1 MDIEPRLYIST
12 KINVLDIETYNN
24 SGVPT
29 PYCICY
35 TINNKYFHVYVT
47 EDIGVVELF
56 FESLIKNCKNSE
68 IIFFAHNLNFDGYIL
83 LEHARKVGYKH
94 DWFVR
99 DSNLYWIKIYILN
112 LELTIRCSL
121 KIIPLSVESLGSFLE
136 MKKQIFPHDFSSREN
151 LFYIGDIPEIHF
163 FESSEEYFIFKL
175 EHKIMDFK
183 KISIDYCLRD
193 VKIVYTVLKAIK
205 KIVSEYSNKYF
216 WNSFS
221 FSALSYK
228 IFSKKFDLNK
238 LTKRKNEE
246 EWYTIWLRSYCGGR
260 CEVFGNPDGS
270 TVHYYDV
277 PGMYA
282 QAMSQKY
289 PVNPKGFEY
298 ENLDYRKIGFH
309 VVKVSSDL
317 EIPVLPYKS
326 GLKLLFPNGTF
337 SGSFWYEELILFVES
352 GGIILKHYCSFIYE
366 KEEFVFKDFINH
378 FTEVRKKGGFYK
390 VFGKSMINGSYGSF
404 ALHEDSSRSLL
415 TFNEEETSFIENNMN
430 VVKKTMKGR
439 CTILEV
445 KQDIKYLKFYEKKT
459 KVLRSLDIASIT
471 ASKGRIILY
480 NGFRA
485 VVRDGGEL
493 YYCDTDSIFAGFTEN
508 KLGCKHDFVEWTEV
522 FEDGI
527 FMRPKEYMLKNGP
540 TRIKGIN
547 RKSSKL
553 LDYGEIKKKFYA
565 NQKLIFFKQL
575 QFRTE
580 NSELRQI
587 YINKTIN
594 LQNYDK
600 RIWTQDKKKT
610 KSLIIEE
617 TNPDYI

>member
-1 MDIEPRLYIST
+1 
-12 KINVLDIETYNN
+12 
-24 SGVPT
+24 
-29 PYCICY
+29 
-35 TINNKYFHVYVT
+35 
-47 EDIGVVELF
+47 
-56 FESLIKNCKNSE
+56 
-68 IIFFAHNLNFDGYIL
+68 
-83 LEHARKVGYKH
+83 
-94 DWFVR
+94 
-99 DSNLYWIKIYILN
+99 
-112 LELTIRCSL
+112 
-121 KIIPLSVESLGSFLE
+121 
-136 MKKQIFPHDFSSREN
+136 
-151 LFYIGDIPEIHF
+151 
-163 FESSEEYFIFKL
+163 
-175 EHKIMDFK
+175 
-183 KISIDYCLRD
+183 
-193 VKIVYTVLKAIK
+193 
-205 KIVSEYSNKYF
+205 
-216 WNSFS
+216 
-221 FSALSYK
+221 
-228 IFSKKFDLNK
+228 
-238 LTKRKNEE
+238 
-246 EWYTIWLRSYCGGR
+246 
-260 CEVFGNPDGS
+260 
-270 TVHYYDV
+270 
-277 PGMYA
+277 
-282 QAMSQKY
+282 
-289 PVNPKGFEY
+289 
-298 ENLDYRKIGFH
+298 
-309 VVKVSSDL
+309 
-317 EIPVLPYKS
+317 
-326 GLKLLFPNGTF
+326 
-337 SGSFWYEELILFVES
+337 
-352 GGIILKHYCSFIYE
+352 
-366 KEEFVFKDFINH
+366 
-378 FTEVRKKGGFYK
+378 
-390 VFGKSMINGSYGSF
+390 MINGSYGSF